1 MQQVILYTT
10 HCPRCKVLE
19 KKLQQ
24 KNIPYLT
31 IEDEEVMRKE
41 GFTEVPMMVVGAGN
55 PMNFKQANDWINK
68 WGDFYG

>member
-1 MQQVILYTT
+1 
-10 HCPRCKVLE
+10 
-19 KKLQQ
+19 
-24 KNIPYLT
+24 
-31 IEDEEVMRKE
+31 MRKE

>member
-1 MQQVILYTT
+1 MQIILYTT
-10 HCPRCKVLE
+10 HCPKCSVLE
-19 KKLQQ
+19 KKLKQ

-31 IEDEEVMRKE
+31 IDDEGIMREK
-41 GFTEVPMMVVGAGN
+41 GFSEVPMMVVGSGN

>member
-1 MQQVILYTT
+1 MQIILYTT
-10 HCPRCKVLE
+10 HCPRCTVLE
-19 KKLQQ
+19 KKLKQ

-31 IEDEEVMRKE
+31 IDDEEVMRKE
-41 GFTEVPMMVVGAGN
+41 GFTEVPMMKVSSGN